1 MGLTTHNYREN
12 RRNGRTRPEAALLE
26 QRRKKLPALLQRL
39 LARTGNQIR
48 QRTSRIFCSPRR
60 WRGGVYKAARAVV
73 EPFAQQAA
81 TSNKEH
87 TSELQSRGHLVCRL

>member
-26 QRRKKLPALLQRL
+26 QRRKKLHALLQRL

-48 QRTSRIFCSPRR
+48 QRTSRIFCSQRR
-60 WRGGVYKAARAVV
+60 WRGGVNKAARAVV
-73 EPFAQQAA
+73 EPLAQQEA
-81 TSNKEH
+81 TSNKSDRDVTGFCVRH
-87 TSELQSRGHLVCRL
+87 EL